1 MKPHQFAFES
11 MGTHWEVTV
20 WDAISDR
27 AFDQQMRDIVVEA
40 EQFDAT
46 FSRFKKDSLIW
57 KLAQS
62 SGVMEVP
69 EDLVAMLKMYEAV
82 YEASDYAVN
91 PLIGFTL
98 SDLGYD
104 DRYSLQSKSKIRRAP
119 NFPETLKII
128 DERTIELVSPVLI
141 DVGAV
146 GKGFFVDRMFERLT
160 KLGVEQVLVNGSGD
174 VRYRGS
180 ESIRLGLED
189 PQDAKKVVGVFELR
203 EGAFAASGISR
214 RAWGDVHHIVDAR
227 TSTTSDGLLASWVYA
242 SSAAWADL
250 LATSLLLV
258 SPDSLRSTEA
268 FSYCLMNNQRKI
280 KRSADFAAELF

>member
-1 MKPHQFAFES
+1 MKPHRFAFES

-27 AFDQQMRDIVVEA
+27 AFDQQMRDIVIAAGE
-40 EQFDAT
+40 FDAT

-62 SGVMEVP
+62 SGVMKVP
-69 EDLVAMLKMYEAV
+69 EDLVAMLRMYERV
-82 YEASDYAVN
+82 FTASDGAVN

-104 DRYSLQSKSKIRRAP
+104 EAYSLKEKDEIRRTP
-119 NFPETLKII
+119 DFPQIVRII
-128 DERTIELVSPVLI
+128 DDQTIELSAPGLI
-141 DVGAV
+141 DIGAV
-146 GKGFFVDRMFERLT
+146 GKGFFVDRIFEQLSQR
-160 KLGVEQVLVNGSGD
+160 GIEQILVNGSGD

-189 PQDAKKVVGVFELR
+189 PQDPQKVVGVFEMR
-203 EGAFAASGISR
+203 EGAFAASGINR

-258 SPDSLRSTEA
+258 SPESVSSVES